1 MPVSDEAFAA
11 VQAQVADLFGLRG
24 QLSAMA
30 GGVATGKELLNAGLF
45 VIQINEAARTDQGA
59 DGEINA
65 YRDGATT
72 VIQQFDAQA
81 ASGGAWRS
89 VTLI

>member
-11 VQAQVADLFGLRG
+11 LQSQVADLFGLRA

-45 VIQINEAARTDQGA
+45 VIQLNEFPRTDRGA
-59 DGEINA
+59 DGEINS

-81 ASGGAWRS
+81 GTDGAWRS
-89 VTLI
+89 ATLT